1 MNWRKS
7 KLFKLEALRE
17 VSFTALAF
25 MLCWRGVWLH
35 DVGMKAM
42 HTGGP
47 GSPVV
52 WEPEGDLVTLTLSC
66 GPQASQSQVFWTPGL
81 GSGPS
86 YTAAVPPTYCLG
98 HWHIVHANTTLI
110 WLGALIVFEWVYVH
124 ACAFICIDKCIK
136 TYVLTQNANGT
147 YHYLIVITV
156 IL

>member
-1 MNWRKS
+1 MNWRRS
-7 KLFKLEALRE
+7 KLFKLEALGE
-17 VSFTALAF
+17 TSFTALVF
-25 MLCWRGVWLH
+25 MLCWRGVWLY

-52 WEPEGDLVTLTLSC
+52 WEIEGDLVPLTSPC
-66 GPQASQSQVFWTPGL
+66 GPQPSHSGL
-81 GSGPS
+81 LDTRARLWPS

-98 HWHIVHANTTLI
+98 HWHVVHANTTLI
-110 WLGALIVFEWVYVH
+110 WLGALTVFEWVYVH
-124 ACAFICIDKCIK
+124 ACAFICIDKCVK
-136 TYVLTQNANGT
+136 THALTQNANGT